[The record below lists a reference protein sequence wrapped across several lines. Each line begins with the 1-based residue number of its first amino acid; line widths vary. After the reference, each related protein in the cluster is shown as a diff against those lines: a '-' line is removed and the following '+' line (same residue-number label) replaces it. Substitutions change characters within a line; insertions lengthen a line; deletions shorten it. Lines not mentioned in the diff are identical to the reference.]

1 MDEKVEEWVAQVTSL
16 AEFTTTQ
23 PQPSYAAFVF
33 GLRDRWTYFL
43 RTLPDIAPFLEPL
56 ERAIADLLVPAITE
70 HVTTQEEW
78 DLLELPVR
86 LGGLGLVNPA
96 RTTLQEYE
104 ASVKITGPLVQ
115 QIVKQA
121 HEPPDET
128 EIKTLQANAR
138 REKDELLKMQ
148 CEQVRESLPSKT
160 ERTVELATEK
170 GASNCLM
177 MIPIKEM
184 NFNLNKREFR
194 DGIKLRYDW
203 EIDDLPTMCT
213 CGDLFTVDHAMVC
226 RHGGLII
233 QRHNEIRDLEAE
245 MLRMVCTNV
254 ETEPVLQEITGEEL
268 NRGTNKAPDARLD
281 VHARRF
287 WDRQQSVFF
296 DVWVCHPNADSYR
309 ELSPKQIFQLHENEK
324 KRQYSRRVLEVEQ
337 GTFTP
342 LVFTSTGGMADEC
355 KRFHSHLAEL
365 LALKK
370 GDDYAT
376 TISWIRAKVS
386 FAILRSALLCL
397 RGTRRKRRAANI
409 SDIDITSESA
419 QARI

>member
-1 MDEKVEEWVAQVTSL
+1 
-16 AEFTTTQ
+16 
-23 PQPSYAAFVF
+23 
-33 GLRDRWTYFL
+33 
-43 RTLPDIAPFLEPL
+43 
-56 ERAIADLLVPAITE
+56 
-70 HVTTQEEW
+70 
-78 DLLELPVR
+78 
-86 LGGLGLVNPA
+86 
-96 RTTLQEYE
+96 
-104 ASVKITGPLVQ
+104 
-115 QIVKQA
+115 
-121 HEPPDET
+121 
-128 EIKTLQANAR
+128 
-138 REKDELLKMQ
+138 MQ

-160 ERTVELATEK
+160 ERAVELATEK
-170 GASNCLM
+170 GASNWLTV
-177 MIPIKEM
+177 IPIKEM

-194 DGIKLRYDW
+194 DAIKLRYDW
-203 EIDDLPTMCT
+203 EIADLPAMCT

-245 MLRMVCTNV
+245 MLRMVCTDV
-254 ETEPVLQEITGEEL
+254 EIEPVLQEITGEEL
-268 NRGTNKAPDARLD
+268 NRGANKAPDARLD
-281 VHARRF
+281 VHARGF
-287 WDRQQSVFF
+287 WDRQQSAFF
-296 DVWVCHPNADSYR
+296 DVRVCHPNADSYR
-309 ELSPKQIFQLHENEK
+309 ELSPKQIFQPHENEK

-355 KRFHSHLAEL
+355 KRFHSRLVYL

-409 SDIDITSESA
+409 SDIDITSEST

>member
-1 MDEKVEEWVAQVTSL
+1 M
-16 AEFTTTQ
+16 
-23 PQPSYAAFVF
+23 
-33 GLRDRWTYFL
+33 R
-43 RTLPDIAPFLEPL
+43 
-56 ERAIADLLVPAITE
+56 
-70 HVTTQEEW
+70 
-78 DLLELPVR
+78 
-86 LGGLGLVNPA
+86 
-96 RTTLQEYE
+96 
-104 ASVKITGPLVQ
+104 

-121 HEPPDET
+121 HEPPDVT
-128 EIKTLQANAR
+128 EIKTLQASAR

-160 ERTVELATEK
+160 ERAVELATEK
-170 GASNCLM
+170 GASNWLTV
-177 MIPIKEM
+177 IPIKEM
-184 NFNLNKREFR
+184 NFNLSKREFR
-194 DGIKLRYDW
+194 DAIKLRYDW
-203 EIDDLPTMCT
+203 EIADLPAMCT

-245 MLRMVCTNV
+245 MLRMVCTDV
-254 ETEPVLQEITGEEL
+254 ETEPVLQEITGGEL
-268 NRGTNKAPDARLD
+268 NRGANKAPDARLD
-281 VHARRF
+281 VHARGF
-287 WDRQQSVFF
+287 WDRQQSAFF
-296 DVWVCHPNADSYR
+296 DVRVYHPNADSYR

-355 KRFHSHLAEL
+355 KRFHSRLAEL

-397 RGTRRKRRAANI
+397 RGTRRKRRAVNI
-409 SDIDITSESA
+409 SDIDIASESA